1 MPAYDALELKVID
14 QEGYEYIRASDEVP
28 IEEEL
33 VRFMKRTHDYELV
46 WVKVESGKYVR
57 YDRIES
63 VAITRGLDDDGGRTG
78 SRR

>member
-1 MPAYDALELKVID
+1 MAPYDALELKVVD
-14 QEGYEYIRASDEVP
+14 QDRYEYVRASEGAS

-46 WVKVESGKYVR
+46 WVKVESGRYVR

-63 VAITRGLDDDGGRTG
+63 VAIRRGLDDKSDRGA
-78 SRR
+78 